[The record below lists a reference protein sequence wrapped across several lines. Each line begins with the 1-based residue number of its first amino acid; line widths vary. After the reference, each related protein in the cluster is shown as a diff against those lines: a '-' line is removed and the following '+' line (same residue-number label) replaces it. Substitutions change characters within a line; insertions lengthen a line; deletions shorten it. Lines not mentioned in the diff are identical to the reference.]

1 MPHIRSPDRYHR
13 PRGCRVQWVRLREVS
28 LSALAVVSCWS
39 IAASPGFAQLEGP
52 AQTIAAQI
60 RMQGFRCDDP
70 RDAQHEKQLSRPNEQ
85 VWVLRCGN
93 ATYRI
98 TLIPD
103 MAARVE
109 RLQ

>member
-1 MPHIRSPDRYHR
+1 MRHARAPDRYHR
-13 PRGCRVQWVRLREVS
+13 PQGSRVQLVRLRDG
-28 LSALAVVSCWS
+28 LLGALVVVSWWL
-39 IAASPGFAQLEGP
+39 IAPSPGFAQLEGP

-98 TLIPD
+98 TMIPD

-109 RLQ
+109 RLP